1 MATTANGDVYEDELT
16 ASLLQPSMPDH
27 DVDKPGMVG
36 EPAEAPPHGLGAL
49 GAAGFIVSII
59 LGLGVLGIP
68 WAFAQ
73 LGWGF
78 GISLLLVSA
87 AGSVYSGFLIDKLAQ
102 YVTDHAQ
109 EPPRKYADLG
119 EHAFGTRGRVAV
131 RATQYAFLA
140 GVIVAVQLTAAHSLH
155 SVVTV
160 LHGHICPVTAN
171 TVIAVIMLPVMQLQ
185 KLEEITP
192 VAILGVVLILLPL
205 LLYLTQL
212 PKHTATSDTGV
223 PESSSLADIAA
234 ATTTLC
240 FAYQGQTIFPE
251 LRSEMADPTTF
262 PRAVVSATV
271 LMTTTYLIVGVVGY
285 MRLGPDAAY
294 LNYWDNEHNPTAGR
308 TVAAN
313 IMLILH
319 VMTGFAAHRFSAP
332 AMTCCLHLGGAP
344 SFMLLAHCL
353 RLIRHGGGLL
363 GTLSTGT

>member
-1 MATTANGDVYEDELT
+1 
-16 ASLLQPSMPDH
+16 
-27 DVDKPGMVG
+27 
-36 EPAEAPPHGLGAL
+36 
-49 GAAGFIVSII
+49 
-59 LGLGVLGIP
+59 
-68 WAFAQ
+68 
-73 LGWGF
+73 
-78 GISLLLVSA
+78 
-87 AGSVYSGFLIDKLAQ
+87 
-102 YVTDHAQ
+102 
-109 EPPRKYADLG
+109 
-119 EHAFGTRGRVAV
+119 VAV

-332 AMTCCLHLGGAP
+332 VMSCSLHLGGAP